1 MTQGILYGIGVGP
14 GDPDFITLKA
24 VNILSQVDMVFAASS
39 KKNSHSL
46 AAKIAKPHL
55 KASVPIQMLPFP
67 MTRDKSVMEAAW
79 QDNARTVIKVLEQG
93 KNAAFITLGDCMT
106 YSTYGYVLK
115 HIQKL
120 APHIKI
126 RSIPGITSYQAAAAR
141 INTPLVEGEESMLLV
156 SGVTGGDKFRQI
168 SDHADNVVFLKAYK
182 NAADIAKALDEAGMA
197 DKSVGIVKCGLE
209 GEQIIRNMNV
219 FQEKKPD
226 YWTLIISKKS
236 GHCVENQK
244 KTK

>member
-1 MTQGILYGIGVGP
+1 MTQGTLYGIGVGP

-46 AAKIAKPHL
+46 AAEIAKPHL
-55 KASVPIQMLPFP
+55 KASVPIQILPFP
-67 MTRDKSVMEAAW
+67 MTRDKSVMAAAW

-115 HIQKL
+115 QIQKL
-120 APHIKI
+120 APHLEI

-141 INTPLVEGEESMLLV
+141 INTPLVEGEESMVLL
-156 SGVTGGDKFRQI
+156 SGVMGGDRFRQI

-197 DKSVGIVKCGLE
+197 DKSVGIVKCGLKD
-209 GEQIIRNMNV
+209 EQIISNVNV

-236 GHCVENQK
+236 GHCVENQE
-244 KTK
+244 KTE

>member
-24 VNILSQVDMVFAASS
+24 VKILSQVDMVFAASAA
-39 KKNSHSL
+39 KNSHSL

-67 MTRDKSVMEAAW
+67 MTRNRQAMEAAW

-120 APHIKI
+120 APHIEI
-126 RSIPGITSYQAAAAR
+126 CSIPGITSYQAAAAR
-141 INTPLVEGEESMLLV
+141 INTPLVEGEESMVLV
-156 SGVTGGDKFRQI
+156 SGVMGGDKFRQI
-168 SDHADNVVFLKAYK
+168 SNHADNVIFLKAYK

-236 GHCVENQK
+236 GHCVENEK
-244 KTK
+244 KTE